1 MVDSYV
7 EYNRFDPNVLM
18 KRAEDLGNDW
28 AEKDAAFGMLEDHKK
43 TLEATLII
51 PELDEGK
58 PTSKALY
65 YAHAKPEF
73 NEHLNALGKARREK
87 NLALVKYNTYK
98 KWIDLCQTK
107 EANQRA
113 EMKIR

>member
-1 MVDSYV
+1 
-7 EYNRFDPNVLM
+7 M

-43 TLEATLII
+43 TLEANLII

-65 YAHAKPEF
+65 YAHAKQEYK
-73 NEHLNALGKARREK
+73 EHLDALGKARKEK